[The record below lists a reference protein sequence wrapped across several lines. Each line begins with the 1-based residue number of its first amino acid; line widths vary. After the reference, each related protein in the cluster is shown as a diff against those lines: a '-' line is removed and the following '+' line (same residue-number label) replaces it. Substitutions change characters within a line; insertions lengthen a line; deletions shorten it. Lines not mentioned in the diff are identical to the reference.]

1 MKRLYSNSGLSNA
14 QVRLTPGNRISVT
27 DQNGLYQFSQIQPG
41 LYQLNVFAD
50 GFSINTAEV
59 NVTTN
64 TEVNFALDSLPYFS
78 DVTITTSHISHWFPP
93 EDVYSLQF
101 QATGID
107 GDGIGDISRVWYEIE
122 DPIYTDS
129 LQKLVPGSNVFLGQV
144 IAQNLPVM
152 TLHELIGKP
161 FRFFIEDIPGYLN
174 ISSSQFISRIIDD
187 TPLLISPTGL
197 VTISSFPITFK
208 WTAFNTIPFSFS
220 LSIEIYSIDLGL
232 QVGEIN
238 DIESTANELIYS
250 TPLSNGDYYWV
261 LYIVDEFGNRSSS
274 KESSFRIQI

>member
-1 MKRLYSNSGLSNA
+1 M
-14 QVRLTPGNRISVT
+14 RLTPGNRISIT
-27 DQNGLYQFSQIQPG
+27 NQNGLYQFSKVQPG

-64 TEVNFALDSLPYFS
+64 TEVNFALDSLPYFG
-78 DVTITTSHISHWFPP
+78 DITITTSHISHWFPP
-93 EDVYSLQF
+93 EDVYSVQF

-107 GDGIGDISRVWYEIE
+107 GDGIGDISKVWYEIE
-122 DPIYTDS
+122 DPSYLDT
-129 LQKLVPGSNVFLGQV
+129 LQQLSPGSNIFRGQA
-144 IAQNLPVM
+144 IAQNLPVI

-174 ISSSQFISRIIDD
+174 VSSSQFISRIIDD
-187 TPLLISPTGL
+187 TPQLISPTGL

-208 WTAFNTIPFSFS
+208 WTTINTIPFPFT
-220 LSIEIYSIDLGL
+220 LRIEIYSIDLGL
-232 QVGEIN
+232 RVEEIN
-238 DIESTANELIYS
+238 NIESIANEFSYS

-261 LYIVDEFGNRSSS
+261 LYIVDEYGNRSSS